1 MDGLTNSLPAEDTRT
16 SNTEIPVALTL
27 DDLLA
32 SNSEVL
38 QQIARNV
45 DQGRRNITASHNS
58 GHHSGQ
64 GHNSGAKVE
73 RPLSE

>member
-1 MDGLTNSLPAEDTRT
+1 MDPVLQAEDSRT
-16 SNTEIPVALTL
+16 VETETPVALTL

-32 SNSEVL
+32 SNSDVL
-38 QQIARNV
+38 KQIARNV
-45 DQGRRNITASHNS
+45 DQERRNITASHNS